1 MQPLPR
7 LTADRLAVLASRHT
21 PENGRAHRETCR
33 SRVFTNAAGIT
44 QNMVD
49 YVDSRG
55 VPGSFEEKIFLST
68 ATEHLNAVQCE
79 HCFALR
85 HPKDC
90 VVRSITNYM
99 TTRQAHFCDDKGAP
113 RNISLNTRGARNLDG
128 ERNGKSERNAG
139 AGHGDSRL

>member
-7 LTADRLAVLASRHT
+7 LTADRLAVLASRHS
-21 PENGRAHRETCR
+21 PENGRAHREACR

-68 ATEHLNAVQCE
+68 ATEHLNAV
-79 HCFALR
+79 HVRTLLALR

-99 TTRQAHFCDDKGAP
+99 TTRQAHFCDDKGCAEKYFIKHP
-113 RNISLNTRGARNLDG
+113 GRQ
-128 ERNGKSERNAG
+128 KSGR
-139 AGHGDSRL
+139 RTKW